1 MLFKKNSKLNNCKHN
16 SRHVGKCWVWV
27 SERRSTKNMF
37 NYRHRHSSPKVLI
50 MEVPWLCT
58 GPLGVGWELGMAP
71 HPQDELL

>member
-1 MLFKKNSKLNNCKHN
+1 
-16 SRHVGKCWVWV
+16 
-27 SERRSTKNMF
+27 MF
-37 NYRHRHSSPKVLI
+37 NYRHRRSSPKVLI